1 MEPVPDWRTIP
12 RMLRDQAARHPDD
25 VVVVDGATTLTLRAL
40 RQEAARVAR
49 GLLALG
55 VEPGDRVAVWAPN
68 SAAWVVIAY
77 GVWDAGAIITP
88 LSTRLRGIEAAALLR
103 RTGARVLFVDE
114 GFLGFSFLGAL
125 EEVCGGPGAGRPYV
139 DLPGLRHVVT
149 LAGTGAPPPALSYED
164 LLTGGADAA
173 DAEERAL
180 VVRPDDL
187 AEIMATSG
195 TTGAPKGV
203 MLPHAQLLRGYWD
216 WASIVTLGPDD
227 RYPIIAPFSHGF
239 GINAGLLACVLKR
252 ATMIPI
258 SVFAPDALMDLIERD
273 RISVLAGPPTL
284 FLRILEELGGRDVSS
299 LRVAICGAA
308 AVPPELIRRLI
319 ERVGLDRMIN
329 AYGLMEGT
337 VVSMTRAEDPV
348 EVIAATTGRPVPGV
362 AVRIVDD
369 DGKDLP
375 TGERGEILVGG
386 YGVMRGYWDDPV
398 RTAEAVDAEGW
409 LHTGDVGAL
418 DARGNLAIVDRKKD
432 MFIVGGFNAYPAE
445 VEALLLHHPA
455 VAQAAVV
462 AVPHDT
468 LGEVGWAFIV
478 PAAPVEPADIIAWA
492 REHMA
497 NYKVPR
503 HVTLVDALPANA
515 NGKVDKQ
522 ALRARTTDR

>member
-1 MEPVPDWRTIP
+1 MEPVPGWGTIP

-25 VVVVDGATTLTLRAL
+25 VVVVDGGTILTVRAL
-40 RQEAARVAR
+40 REEAARIAR

-55 VEPGDRVAVWAPN
+55 VGAGDRVAVWAPN
-68 SAAWVVIAY
+68 SAAWVAIAY
-77 GVWDAGAIITP
+77 GVWDAGAVITP
-88 LSTRLRGIEAAALLR
+88 LSTRIRGIEAAALLR
-103 RTGARVLFVDE
+103 KTGARLLLLDE
-114 GFLGFSFLGAL
+114 GFLGVSYLGAL
-125 EEVCGGPGAGRPYV
+125 EEVCGGPVGGRPYA
-139 DLPGLRHVVT
+139 DLPALRHVVT
-149 LAGTGAPPPALSYED
+149 LAGTGAPPTALSFER
-164 LLTGGADAA
+164 LLAGGETVA

-180 VVRPDDL
+180 AVGPGDL

-216 WASIVTLGPDD
+216 WASIVTLRPDD

-252 ATMIPI
+252 ATMMPIP
-258 SVFAPDALMDLIERD
+258 VFAPDALMDMIERD

-284 FLRILEELGGRDVSS
+284 YHRILEELDGRDLSS

-319 ERVGLDRMIN
+319 DRVGLDRMIN

-337 VVSMTRAEDPV
+337 VVSMTRAEDPI

-362 AVRIVDD
+362 TV
-369 DGKDLP
+369 
-375 TGERGEILVGG
+375 LVGG
-386 YGVMRGYWDDPV
+386 YGVMRGYWGDPE
-398 RTAEAVDAEGW
+398 RTAETVDADGW

-418 DARGNLAIVDRKKD
+418 DERGNLAIVDRKKE

-445 VEALLLHHPA
+445 IEALLLHHPA

-462 AVPHDT
+462 AVPEDA
-468 LGEVGWAFIV
+468 LGEVGWAFVV
-478 PAAPVEPADIIAWA
+478 PAAPVEPGDIISWA

-503 HVTLVDALPANA
+503 HVTLVDALPANVG
-515 NGKVDKQ
+515 GKVDKQ
-522 ALRARTTDR
+522 ALRARTAAR